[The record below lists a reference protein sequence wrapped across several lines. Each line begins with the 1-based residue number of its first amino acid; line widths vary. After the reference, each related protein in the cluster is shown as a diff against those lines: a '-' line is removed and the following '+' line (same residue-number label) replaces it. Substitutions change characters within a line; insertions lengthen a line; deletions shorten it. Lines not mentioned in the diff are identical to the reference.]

1 MMKMGNFDDQF
12 GDLSGYKILSFE
24 EVSRGFEGSKNPL
37 QGIAGKSF
45 EEISVFKNSPFGQYW
60 DKNIHEWAKNIYGS
74 SKIIKKNNLTIADLS
89 HRVSYNQ
96 ADGYAAL
103 SDTSKYNFVVY
114 SDPNGDEVIRM
125 YEDPKNI
132 PNPDK
137 PFEVLVFIETD
148 DGKFDFG
155 KIVRLKFGSAV
166 IDDLK
171 DKYFRE
177 LPWNDNDPEDIAE
190 EFIKRAWATSV
201 STQTVNAVEQEQN
214 TPDFKDLM
222 IKAIQYEYNN
232 HKFDDFSWLMLAIKG
247 ADYIGFKS
255 PNWAFGIG
263 QWLRTKK
270 YKDEK
275 YWNGDLPEKEYTP
288 AFLPNFLFYDKQE
301 DRAKS
306 LKEYFHKPYDAL
318 KSEINV
324 KITHDDPV
332 SKMIKKWLYQNID
345 DCQKITD
352 GFLDDFA
359 KMYIPDG
366 DFQTVIKHYHAFEVG
381 LYNGIL
387 EFLAGLCDLVA
398 IVILILKD
406 EIGFRMTDKLT
417 EKFENFVNDL
427 FYNTFELLNKI
438 CKKLY
443 KILLDFGK
451 WYLTYEG
458 KSYYLLKELGE
469 LVPDILTIL
478 IPVLKG
484 SKVAKIGT
492 AAGKEIAAEAV
503 EETIEKTVKET
514 VEEITE
520 EEAKLISKSAREALE
535 KGEAKEAAEQAVKE
549 AEQKVEGKASAYED
563 VDEVKGKGKRAS
575 KEQKVFLKKIDMNVV
590 LRQYADEALTTW
602 KDAFTRPGAVGVL
615 EGEIN
620 GKIYQAVSYSSK
632 GILKSKLVGRRHR
645 LVQEWL
651 TEIAEKEIK
660 SRRNHGKCAEP
671 VCISEFL
678 FEAEKQLGMKANS
691 MKIQQAREI
700 LSKSRSRAVA
710 IPNGE
715 ADRLIHGL
723 TKKACRSCNPMLHY
737 FKIIEIK

>member
-1 MMKMGNFDDQF
+1 MGNYEDEF
-12 GDLSGYKILSFE
+12 GDLSEYKMLSFE
-24 EVSRGFEGSKNPL
+24 EVSKGFVGTKNPL
-37 QGIAGKSF
+37 QEITGKSF
-45 EEISVFKNSPFGQYW
+45 EELSAFKNSPFGQYW
-60 DKNIHEWAKNIYGS
+60 DKNIHEWAKNIYGG
-74 SKIIKKNNLTIADLS
+74 SKIIEKYNLTIADLS
-89 HRVSYNQ
+89 HRVSFGQ

-114 SDPNGDEVIRM
+114 SDPNGEEVIKM

-132 PNPDK
+132 PNPEK

-148 DGKFDFG
+148 DGRFDFG
-155 KIVRLKFGSAV
+155 KIVRVKFGAAV

-201 STQTVNAVEQEQN
+201 SAQTVNAIEQEQN
-214 TPDFKDLM
+214 TPDFEGLM
-222 IKAIQYEYNN
+222 VKAIQYEYDNQ
-232 HKFDDFSWLMLAIKG
+232 KFDDFSWFVMAIKG
-247 ADYIGFKS
+247 ADYIGLKA
-255 PNWAFGIG
+255 PNWAFGVG

-270 YKDEK
+270 YKEDK

-288 AFLPNFLFYDKQE
+288 AFLPDFLFYDKQE

-324 KITHDDPV
+324 KIAHEDPV
-332 SKMIKKWLYQNID
+332 SKMVKKWLYRNID
-345 DCQKITD
+345 DCQKVTD
-352 GFLDDFA
+352 KYLEGFA

-366 DFQTVIKHYHAFEVG
+366 GFQTVLKHYHAFEVG

-387 EFLAGLCDLVA
+387 EFLAGFCDLVA

-417 EKFENFVNDL
+417 EKFENFVSDL
-427 FYNTFELLNKI
+427 FYDTFELLNKI

-443 KILLDFGK
+443 KILLNFGK

-469 LVPDILTIL
+469 LVPDILSFL
-478 IPVLKG
+478 IPMLKG
-484 SKVAKIGT
+484 SKAAKIGT
-492 AAGKEIAAEAV
+492 VGGKEAV

-514 VEEITE
+514 VEELTE
-520 EEAKLISKSAREALE
+520 EEAKRISKSAREALE
-535 KGEAKEAAEQAVKE
+535 KGEAKEAREQAVKE
-549 AEQKVEGKASAYED
+549 AEQKIEEKAPVYED
-563 VDEVKGKGKRAS
+563 IDEVKVKSKRAL
-575 KEQKVFLKKIDMNVV
+575 KEQKVFLKKIDMNVL
-590 LRQYADEALTTW
+590 LRQYADEALTKW
-602 KDAFTRPGAVGVL
+602 KDAFKRPGAVGVL

-671 VCISEFL
+671 ICISEFL
-678 FEAEKQLGMKANS
+678 FEAEKQLGMKVNS
-691 MKIQQAREI
+691 MKIEQAREI
-700 LSKSRSRAVA
+700 LSKTRSRAVA

-715 ADRLIHGL
+715 ADKLIHGL

-737 FKIIEIK
+737 FKIVEIK